1 MQKITKIM
9 FEKGVYQRLGVTR
22 KCWLTPKRW
31 LTPEKKS
38 EF

>member
-9 FEKGVYQRLGVTR
+9 FKKEAYQHLGITL
-22 KCWLTPKRW
+22 KSWLTPKRW

-38 EF
+38 DF